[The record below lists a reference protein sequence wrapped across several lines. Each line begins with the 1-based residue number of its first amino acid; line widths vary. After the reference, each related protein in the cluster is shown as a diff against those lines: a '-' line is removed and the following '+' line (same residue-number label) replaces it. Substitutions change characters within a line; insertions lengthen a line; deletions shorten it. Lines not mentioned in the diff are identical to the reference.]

1 MDLWVS
7 LLTLS
12 RINLVHNNKNS
23 LPFGSG
29 GIELGLN
36 MVVLGTELKFNLSLE
51 PIDGLHMGDYD
62 FECVL
67 FVYTNRKVIIP
78 KSRMIK
84 VDDDNYIV
92 KLEDED
98 AIKIGRG
105 SIVAEITAYIP
116 DADFSDGL
124 RTEKLRLCTDV
135 MIV

>member
-1 MDLWVS
+1 MA
-7 LLTLS
+7 
-12 RINLVHNNKNS
+12 I
-23 LPFGSG
+23 
-29 GIELGLN
+29 
-36 MVVLGTELKFNLSLE
+36 LGTELKFNLSLE
-51 PIDGLHMGDYD
+51 PIDGLHMSGYE
-62 FECVL
+62 FECEL
-67 FVYTNRKVIIP
+67 FVYINKKVIIP

-98 AIKIGRG
+98 AIRIGRG
-105 SIVAEITAYIP
+105 KVSAEITAYIP